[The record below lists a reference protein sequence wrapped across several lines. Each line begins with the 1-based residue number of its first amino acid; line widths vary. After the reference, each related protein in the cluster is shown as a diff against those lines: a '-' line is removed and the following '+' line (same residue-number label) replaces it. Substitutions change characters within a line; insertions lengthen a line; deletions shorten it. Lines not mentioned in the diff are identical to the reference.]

1 MLFHQVTAFYGNQ
14 GGHQHEEFGLSHC
27 KVIKTEA
34 SLNDKSEQVRVDQ
47 LLDGIFVHS
56 GCLLGPH
63 VGACSS
69 AVFKEKIVLTR
80 NSCLQMARK
89 ELDLV
94 VMAQSNVTRTDHPL
108 RTTHGLPLPGC
119 LPTCEQKAV
128 VLLSDM
134 SKIKIYTNY
143 KAMRVQQQPSPIN
156 SAFLKI

>member
-14 GGHQHEEFGLSHC
+14 GGHQHEEFGLSHG

-47 LLDGIFVHS
+47 LLEGIFVYS

-63 VGACSS
+63 GGACSS

-94 VMAQSNVTRTDHPL
+94 VMAQSNVTLCGPPIDYHYRVVCQPVSKRLLFYFLICQRSRFTQTIKP
-108 RTTHGLPLPGC
+108 C
-119 LPTCEQKAV
+119 VCSNNQAV
-128 VLLSDM
+128 LKEALS
-134 SKIKIYTNY
+134 
-143 KAMRVQQQPSPIN
+143 
-156 SAFLKI
+156 